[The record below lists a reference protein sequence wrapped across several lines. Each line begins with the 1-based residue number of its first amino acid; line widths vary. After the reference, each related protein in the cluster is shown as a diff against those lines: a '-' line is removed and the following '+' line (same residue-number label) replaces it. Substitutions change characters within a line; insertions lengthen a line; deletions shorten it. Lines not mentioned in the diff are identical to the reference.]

1 MAIQTEVS
9 PPLFA
14 PSCSQCG
21 MQMLIVR
28 NSREWPS
35 YALRTYAC
43 PWCPQKV
50 SEVVR
55 VAPVVMLA
63 LLRGVPSQ

>member
-1 MAIQTEVS
+1 MAMQTEVS
-9 PPLFA
+9 PPLSA

-43 PWCPQKV
+43 PWCPHKV

-55 VAPVVMLA
+55 VSYGNP
-63 LLRGVPSQ
+63 PQS

>member
-1 MAIQTEVS
+1 MAAQTEIS
-9 PPLFA
+9 PPLSA
-14 PSCSQCG
+14 PSSSQCG
-21 MQMLIVR
+21 MQMLIVQ

-43 PWCPQKV
+43 PWCPHKV

-55 VAPVVMLA
+55 VSGNP
-63 LLRGVPSQ
+63 PQS